1 MAVTASKSYPLSIDS
16 TRYSVVLSDLHF
28 KTPILKPILI
38 PKLRDDTTNKNKPLF
53 TVRATALT
61 NTLII
66 ENVNIRHTQLVQALA
81 NTVCQ
86 RTVKYKTFTAR
97 LPPRSYSQ
105 S

>member
-1 MAVTASKSYPLSIDS
+1 MILPINNNPLS
-16 TRYSVVLSDLHF
+16 
-28 KTPILKPILI
+28 
-38 PKLRDDTTNKNKPLF
+38 

-61 NTLII
+61 NTLSI
-66 ENVNIRHTQLVQALA
+66 ENVNIRDSQLVQALA

-86 RTVKYKTFTAR
+86 QTVKYKTFTAR